1 MANVDAAFR
10 VIDPRSKKSIFHIW
24 RIEVNVLLIGFILSL
39 NLICKISCVEKLKQ
53 RRGIL

>member
-39 NLICKISCVEKLKQ
+39 NLICKNSCVEKLKQ